1 MHLFLALLLGFAS
14 LGAAGELVGQ
24 RAPGFALPDLAGKFY
39 DPADYRGKL
48 LLVDFM
54 QVTCPHCA
62 TFAKILEKAKAK
74 YGDRIAVLS
83 VVNPPS
89 DKAGVSK
96 FLQDHKIT
104 SPILFDCGQ
113 VAYSY
118 IRPKSTSIS
127 IPHVFFIDGEGVIRN
142 DIVYSPQT
150 QHIFEGNGL
159 FAEIDKLLKPAS
171 PAKR

>member
-1 MHLFLALLLGFAS
+1 MRLLLAVL
-14 LGAAGELVGQ
+14 LGAAAVCTAGELVGQ
-24 RAPGFALPDLAGKFY
+24 RAPGFALPDVNGRFH
-39 DPADYRGKL
+39 DPADYHGRL

-74 YGDRIAVLS
+74 YGARIAVLS

-127 IPHVFFIDGEGVIRN
+127 IPHVFFIDGEGIVRN

-150 QHIFEGNGL
+150 QQVFEGNGL
-159 FAEIDKLLKPAS
+159 FAEIDRLLKTAP